1 MTAMACPGCAAAP
14 TGPAPQAVAGDVLLS
29 LPHIHCVSCIRGV
42 ETALAARPDVRD
54 VRVNLTLKRAMVRTE
69 ASADSLAETLVG
81 AGIEAYPL
89 DVAALSAEG
98 ADKAGRELLMRLA
111 VAGFAM
117 MNVMLLSVAVWSGA
131 AEATRDLFHWISAA
145 IAIPAS
151 LFCGAPFFASAW
163 GALRAGRMNMDVPIA
178 LAIVLAL
185 GTSLYETWH
194 SGHHAYF
201 DAAITLCFFL
211 LIGRYLDLRARSAAR
226 SAAQELTALE
236 VPVATRVTGETVPL
250 AQIAVGDALLVR
262 PGARMPVDGTIRR
275 GASELDRSLLTGEAE
290 PQAATSGDAVHAG
303 EVNLTGPLEV
313 TATAVGRDSS
323 LHRLADLVALA
334 EAGRARHTPL
344 ADKAAALYAPGVH
357 ILSALSFM
365 GWILWT
371 GDLRLALNIAA
382 AVLIITCP
390 CALGLA
396 VPAVTAAASGRLY
409 RAGLLVKSATALE
422 RLAEVDTVVFD
433 KTGTL
438 TAGTPRVTGW
448 QKLHKDAASVAKGL
462 GAASDHP
469 LAQAIRA
476 EEGPVAQITALREV
490 PGSGVEGLWQGT
502 PVRMGR
508 ASWIGAEPVEG
519 LATYLQV
526 GTATPQPIRFT
537 DNLRAGAAELV
548 QTLQARGL
556 RVLMLSGD
564 TTPAVNA
571 LAIELGIAEA
581 EANLRPEEKASRMAA
596 LAGQGAKV
604 LMVGDGLNDT
614 AALAAAHVSIAPASA
629 LEAARAASD
638 MVLTHASLMPVAGAL
653 EIAGKATRRISE
665 NFTIATVYNV
675 VAVPLAALGL
685 CTPLVAALAMS
696 GSSLT
701 VVLNALRIT
710 R

>member
-1 MTAMACPGCAAAP
+1 MPQAAA
-14 TGPAPQAVAGDVLLS
+14 GDILLS
-29 LPHIHCVSCIRGV
+29 LPHIHCVSCIKGV
-42 ETALAARPDVRD
+42 EEALAARSDVTR
-54 VRVNLTLKRAMVRTE
+54 VRVNLTLKRAMVQST
-69 ASADSLAETLVG
+69 ASAGSLAETLER

-89 DVAALSAEG
+89 DAAALSAEG
-98 ADKAGRELLMRLA
+98 ADKAGRDLLMRLA

-151 LFCGAPFFASAW
+151 FFCGAPFFASAW
-163 GALRAGRMNMDVPIA
+163 GAVRNARMNMDVPIA
-178 LAIVLAL
+178 LAILLAL

-211 LIGRYLDLRARSAAR
+211 LVGRYLDMRARSAAR

-250 AQIAVGDALLVR
+250 AQIAVGDVLLVR

-290 PQAATSGDAVHAG
+290 PQAASAGDVVHAG
-303 EVNLTGPLEV
+303 EVNLTGVLEV
-313 TATAVGRDSS
+313 QATAVGRDSS

-357 ILSALSFM
+357 ILAGLSFL
-365 GWILWT
+365 GWIIWT

-422 RLAEVDTVVFD
+422 RLSEVNTIVFD

-438 TAGTPRVTGW
+438 TAGAPRVTGW
-448 QKLHKDAASVAKGL
+448 NTLSEDVASVAKGL

-469 LAQAIRA
+469 LARAIRA
-476 EEGPVAQITALREV
+476 EEGPVAQISDLREV
-490 PGSGVEGLWQGT
+490 PGSGVSGMWNGQR
-502 PVRMGR
+502 VRLGR
-508 ASWIGAEPVEG
+508 ASWLGADPVPG
-519 LATYLQV
+519 LATYLQI
-526 GTATPQPIRFT
+526 GTAEPVAIRFT
-537 DNLRAGAAELV
+537 DSLRGGAEALV
-548 QTLQARGL
+548 RSLQDRGL
-556 RVLMLSGD
+556 RVIMLSGD
-564 TTPAVNA
+564 TAPAVDQ
-571 LAIELGIAEA
+571 LAAALGIAEA
-581 EANLRPEEKASRMAA
+581 EANLRPEDKAQRLAE
-596 LAGQGAKV
+596 LAGQGARV

-638 MVLTHASLMPVAGAL
+638 MVLTGGSLTPVAEAL
-653 EIAGKATRRISE
+653 KVAGKSTKRISE
-665 NFTIATVYNV
+665 NFTIATIYNV
-675 VAVPLAALGL
+675 VAVPLAAAGL

-701 VVLNALRIT
+701 VVLNALRVA